1 LLESEEVIAM
11 TDTRNRIQRLALAM
25 ALTALAVSA
34 LSAQAYVLLD
44 GKWHDPQ
51 LPVPWRMNTFQDEPT
66 VPGGDEFNDVRTSFL
81 NWENLPNAK
90 VAFQEGAPV
99 TTANPCALTTDFQN
113 VVSFRDCGNNCTG
126 SCIGVTSSVYDL
138 GCDYYAGGLGSLRRI
153 DSDIV
158 FGKQWSWITLPTAQ
172 GSGCSGRMIVQS
184 IATHEIGHLIGMGHS
199 PIAGSTMFASTTFCD
214 QNPASLA
221 PDDIAGAEALYS
233 FNVPTYEIGVH
244 DVNSVRLGVTNCG
257 NVGLP
262 GGAAAGNGNTGIGG
276 GAGFQFPVGTNH
288 MFEGSFI
295 IGKEAVADTNVSDDF
310 RWQGTA
316 VGYAQDADFVPLGPL
331 TLSTPGGLADQES
344 VSEFDDS
351 AANRVGVPTQPTSGT
366 VPLGVRVRAETY
378 AWSSAPDAKYVICL
392 FRITNT
398 TGSTLNG
405 VIPGLIFDWDFT
417 GVNYLTNSVAYDG
430 ANKLGYVSDPSTVN
444 RAGVRV
450 LNIEGVRSFRAI
462 GMSGAGAE
470 IHTNTTKHNWLISGF
485 TQTALGPADIG
496 FLIASGPFNIGAGQT
511 VKCAFAICAGTSQ
524 ADLVAS
530 GVAAQAKYDALLSGS
545 TSVAENSGVLGP
557 VYELRQNTPNPF
569 NPTTRIAYRLP
580 EAGNATLRVYNLQ
593 GERVRTLIDGPVS
606 AGAGEVTWDGR
617 GDDGQPAASGT
628 YFYELRVGD
637 RLVQSRKM
645 QLLK

>member
-1 LLESEEVIAM
+1 M
-11 TDTRNRIQRLALAM
+11 TRTRNLARLALGIGLA
-25 ALTALAVSA
+25 ALAA
-34 LSAQAYVLLD
+34 GIPAQAYVLLD
-44 GKWHDPQ
+44 GKWHDPA
-51 LPVPWRMNTFQDEPT
+51 LPVPWRMNTFQNELT
-66 VPGGDEFNDVRTSFL
+66 VPGNEEFDDVRTSFL

-90 VAFQEGAPV
+90 VAFLEGAPV
-99 TTANPCALTTDFQN
+99 TTATPCALVNNDFQN
-113 VVSFRDCGNNCTG
+113 VVSFRDCQNNCTG

-199 PIAGSTMFASTTFCD
+199 PIGGATMFASTTFCD
-214 QNPASLA
+214 QGPASLA
-221 PDDIAGAEALYS
+221 TDDIQGCEAQYS
-233 FNVPTYEIGVH
+233 LSVPTYEIGVH

-262 GGAAAGNGNTGIGG
+262 GGAAAGNGLSGIGG

-288 MFEGSFI
+288 LFEGSFI
-295 IGKEAVADTNVSDDF
+295 IGKEAAADTNVSDDF

-316 VGYAQDADFVPLGPL
+316 VGFAQDADFVPLGPL
-331 TLSTPGGLADQES
+331 TLSTPGGIADQES

-351 AANRVGVPTQPTSGT
+351 AANRIGVPTQPTSGT
-366 VPLGVRVRAETY
+366 TPLGVRVRAETY
-378 AWSSAPDAKYVICL
+378 AWSAAADAKYVICL

-398 TGSTLNG
+398 TGATLTG

-417 GVNYLTNSVAYDG
+417 AINFATNSTGYDAG
-430 ANKLGYVSDPSTVN
+430 NRLGFVSDPSTTN
-444 RAGVRV
+444 RVGVRV
-450 LNIEGVRSFRAI
+450 LNAEGTRSFRAI
-462 GMSGAGAE
+462 GMSGTGAD

-485 TQTALGPADIG
+485 TQTVLGPADIG
-496 FLIASGPFNIGAGQT
+496 FLIASNPFTIGAGQT

-524 ADLVAS
+524 ADLQAVS
-530 GVAAQAKYDALLSGS
+530 MAAQAKYDALLSGS
-545 TSVAENSGVLGP
+545 TSVAENSGVIGP
-557 VYELRQNTPNPF
+557 TYELRQNAPNPF
-569 NPTTRIAYRLP
+569 NPSTRIAYTLP
-580 EAGNATLRVYNLQ
+580 SAGNASLRVYNLA
-593 GERVRTLIDGPVS
+593 GERVRTLLDGQVA
-606 AGAGEVTWDGR
+606 AGAGSVTWDGR
-617 GDDGQPAASGT
+617 DDAGRPAASGT
-628 YFYELRVGD
+628 YFYELRIGD